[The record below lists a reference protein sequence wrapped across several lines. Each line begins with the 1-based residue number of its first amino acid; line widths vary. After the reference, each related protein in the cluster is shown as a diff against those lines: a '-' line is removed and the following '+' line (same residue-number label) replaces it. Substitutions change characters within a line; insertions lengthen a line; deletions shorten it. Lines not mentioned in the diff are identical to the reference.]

1 MTSRARGAFAQGLDE
16 ESQRRGRR
24 WEGHTASL
32 ENHIQEKNQEVSQV
46 EESDTKL
53 AQALIVIMAR
63 DEELAAMKRG
73 QSMLCK

>member
-1 MTSRARGAFAQGLDE
+1 MTSC
-16 ESQRRGRR
+16 
-24 WEGHTASL
+24 AS
-32 ENHIQEKNQEVSQV
+32 ENHIQEKNQEVSQI

-73 QSMLCK
+73 QSMLSKIITTSALRRLGYK

>member
-1 MTSRARGAFAQGLDE
+1 MTSC
-16 ESQRRGRR
+16 
-24 WEGHTASL
+24 AS

-63 DEELAAMKRG
+63 DEELAAIKRG
-73 QSMLCK
+73 QSMLSKIITTSALRRLGYK